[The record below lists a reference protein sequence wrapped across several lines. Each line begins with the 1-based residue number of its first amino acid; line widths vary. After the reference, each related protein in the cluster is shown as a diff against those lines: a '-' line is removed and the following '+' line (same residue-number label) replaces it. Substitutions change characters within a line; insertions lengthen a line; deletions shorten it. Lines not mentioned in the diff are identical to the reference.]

1 MAVELK
7 KATHQQTLKLMAH
20 RSEQK
25 YQICTKIDER
35 ADQQEEQNDRL
46 EKKLDRVYESNQKI
60 LANQERDERRRQR
73 MERAGGTRRKLGFDD
88 EATPGPKAKKRKVEG
103 AMATKSREER
113 IAARKAKADRDHC
126 ERNART
132 RSRA

>member
-1 MAVELK
+1 MAADLK
-7 KATHQQTLKLMAH
+7 KFNHQQTLKLMAH
-20 RSEQK
+20 QSEQK

-60 LANQERDERRRQR
+60 LENQERDERRRQMR
-73 MERAGGTRRKLGFDD
+73 ERSGGTRRRLGFD
-88 EATPGPKAKKRKVEG
+88 EATPGPKSKKRKVEG
-103 AMATKSREER
+103 AKTQEER

-126 ERNART
+126 ART
-132 RSRA
+132 RSRK